1 MVMTADFRSIQAVT
15 QDSSS
20 ITIASRALALKTIG
34 EIVGRPLHTL
44 DTTDTI
50 DVSGRN
56 PLVPVNTHNLASMA
70 AAVSCCFAPGPE

>member
-1 MVMTADFRSIQAVT
+1 MAMTADSRSIQAVT

-20 ITIASRALALKTIG
+20 ITIASRALALKTIA
-34 EIVGRPLHTL
+34 EIVGKPLHTL
-44 DTTDTI
+44 DTNSPI

-70 AAVSCCFAPGPE
+70 AAVCYCFVIGPV